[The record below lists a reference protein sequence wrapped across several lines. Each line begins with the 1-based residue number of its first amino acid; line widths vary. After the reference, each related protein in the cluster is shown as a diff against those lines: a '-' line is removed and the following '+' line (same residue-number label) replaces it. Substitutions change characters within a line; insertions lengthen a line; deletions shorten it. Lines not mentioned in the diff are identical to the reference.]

1 MQLYVL
7 FSLDSILIYRVYTV
21 FMDNSDRKSYT
32 AGQLA
37 KVANV
42 NIQTVRFY
50 DRQGILK
57 PASRTEAGYRIYD
70 KEGVKR
76 LNFIIQAKE
85 LGFSLKEIK
94 EFLELRVQSIQTCDR
109 VRKKTTEKLKDIQN
123 KIAHLKKLEKTFRGL
138 IGDCENRVISDQCPI
153 LEKME
158 V

>member
-1 MQLYVL
+1 MSYFALG
-7 FSLDSILIYRVYTV
+7 SIRIYRVYTIYMV
-21 FMDNSDRKSYT
+21 NPDRKSYM

-37 KVANV
+37 KAANV

-94 EFLELRVQSIQTCDR
+94 EFLALRVQSVKACDR

-138 IGDCENRVISDQCPI
+138 IGDCENRVVTNQCPI

>member
-1 MQLYVL
+1 MSY
-7 FSLDSILIYRVYTV
+7 FDLDPTPTYMVYTLYMV
-21 FMDNSDRKSYT
+21 NPDRKSYM

-37 KVANV
+37 KAANV

-76 LNFIIQAKE
+76 LNFIIQAKK

-94 EFLELRVQSIQTCDR
+94 EFLALRVQSVKACDR
-109 VRKKTTEKLKDIQN
+109 VRKKATEKLKDIQN
-123 KIAHLKKLEKTFRGL
+123 KIAHLKKLEKTFKGL
-138 IGDCENRVISDQCPI
+138 IGDCENRVVTNQCPI

>member
-1 MQLYVL
+1 MSY
-7 FSLDSILIYRVYTV
+7 FALDSILIYRVYSIY
-21 FMDNSDRKSYT
+21 MGNPDRKSYT

-57 PASRTEAGYRIYD
+57 PVSRTEAGYRIYD

-85 LGFSLKEIK
+85 LGFSLNEIK
-94 EFLELRVQSIQTCDR
+94 EFLELRVRSVQTCDR

-123 KIAHLKKLEKTFRGL
+123 KIAHLKKLKKTFKDL
-138 IGDCENRVISDQCPI
+138 IGECEKRVITDQCPI

>member
-1 MQLYVL
+1 MCY
-7 FSLDSILIYRVYTV
+7 FALDSIPIYRVYTIY
-21 FMDNSDRKSYT
+21 MENPDRKSYT

-76 LNFIIQAKE
+76 LTFIVQAKE
-85 LGFSLKEIK
+85 LGFSLKETK
-94 EFLELRVQSIQTCDR
+94 EFLELRVESVQTCDR

-138 IGDCENRVISDQCPI
+138 IDNCENRVISDQCPI

>member
-1 MQLYVL
+1 MVNP
-7 FSLDSILIYRVYTV
+7 DRKPYTV
-21 FMDNSDRKSYT
+21 
-32 AGQLA
+32 GQLA
-37 KVANV
+37 KAANV

-94 EFLELRVQSIQTCDR
+94 EFLALRVRSVKSCDR
-109 VRKKTTEKLKDIQN
+109 VRKKTTEKLQDIQN
-123 KIAHLKKLEKTFRGL
+123 KITHF
-138 IGDCENRVISDQCPI
+138 CN
-153 LEKME
+153 
-158 V
+158 

>member
-1 MQLYVL
+1 MSY
-7 FSLDSILIYRVYTV
+7 FALDSILIYRVYTV
-21 FMDNSDRKSYT
+21 FMGNPDRKSYM

-37 KVANV
+37 KAANV

-94 EFLELRVQSIQTCDR
+94 EFLALRVQSVQACDR

-138 IGDCENRVISDQCPI
+138 IGDCENRVVTNQCPI

>member
-1 MQLYVL
+1 MC
-7 FSLDSILIYRVYTV
+7 FFALDSIPIYRVYTV
-21 FMDNSDRKSYT
+21 FMGNPDRKSYT
-32 AGQLA
+32 VGQLA

-76 LNFIIQAKE
+76 LNFIVQAKE

-94 EFLELRVQSIQTCDR
+94 EFLELRVQSVQTCDR
-109 VRKKTTEKLKDIQN
+109 VRKKTTEKLNDIQN
-123 KIAHLKKLEKTFRGL
+123 KIAHLKKLEKTFKKL
-138 IGDCENRVISDQCPI
+138 IGDCENRLISEQCPI

>member
-1 MQLYVL
+1 MSY
-7 FSLDSILIYRVYTV
+7 FALDSIPTYKVYTLYMV
-21 FMDNSDRKSYT
+21 NPDRKSYT
-32 AGQLA
+32 VGQLA
-37 KVANV
+37 KTANV

-94 EFLELRVQSIQTCDR
+94 EFLALRVQSVQACDR
-109 VRKKTTEKLKDIQN
+109 VRKKTTEKLQGIQN
-123 KIAHLKKLEKTFRGL
+123 KIAHLKKLEKTLKDL
-138 IGDCENRVISDQCPI
+138 IGDCENRVITDQCPI

>member
-1 MQLYVL
+1 MVNP
-7 FSLDSILIYRVYTV
+7 DRKPYTV
-21 FMDNSDRKSYT
+21 
-32 AGQLA
+32 GQLA
-37 KVANV
+37 KAANV

-94 EFLELRVQSIQTCDR
+94 EFLALRVRSVKSCDR
-109 VRKKTTEKLKDIQN
+109 VRKKTTEKLKGIQN
-123 KIAHLKKLEKTFRGL
+123 KITHLKKLEKILKDL
-138 IGDCENRVISDQCPI
+138 IGDCENRIITDLCPI

>member
-1 MQLYVL
+1 MG
-7 FSLDSILIYRVYTV
+7 
-21 FMDNSDRKSYT
+21 NPDRKSYT

-70 KEGVKR
+70 NEGVKR

-94 EFLELRVQSIQTCDR
+94 EFLELRVQSVQTCDR

-123 KIAHLKKLEKTFRGL
+123 KIAHLKKLEKTFEGL

>member
-1 MQLYVL
+1 MSY
-7 FSLDSILIYRVYTV
+7 FALDSILIYRVYTIY
-21 FMDNSDRKSYT
+21 MGNPDRKSYT

-94 EFLELRVQSIQTCDR
+94 GFLALRVQSVKACDR
-109 VRKKTTEKLKDIQN
+109 VRKKTTEKLIGIQN
-123 KIAHLKKLEKTFRGL
+123 KIAYLKKLEKTLKDL
-138 IGDCENRVISDQCPI
+138 IGDCEKRVITDQCPI

>member
-1 MQLYVL
+1 MSY
-7 FSLDSILIYRVYTV
+7 FALDPIPIYRVYNVYMVNT
-21 FMDNSDRKSYT
+21 NRKSYT

-94 EFLELRVQSIQTCDR
+94 EFLELRVQSVQTCDR

-138 IGDCENRVISDQCPI
+138 IDNCENRVISDQCPI

>member
-1 MQLYVL
+1 MSY
-7 FSLDSILIYRVYTV
+7 FARDPIPIYRVYTV
-21 FMDNSDRKSYT
+21 YMVNTNRKSYT

-94 EFLELRVQSIQTCDR
+94 EFLELRVQSVQTCDR

-138 IGDCENRVISDQCPI
+138 IGNCENRVISNQCPI

>member
-1 MQLYVL
+1 MSY
-7 FSLDSILIYRVYTV
+7 FALDFILIYRVYTIH
-21 FMDNSDRKSYT
+21 MGNPDRKLYM

-37 KVANV
+37 KAANV

-57 PASRTEAGYRIYD
+57 PASRTKAGYRIYD

-94 EFLELRVQSIQTCDR
+94 EFLALRVQSVKACDR

-123 KIAHLKKLEKTFRGL
+123 KIAHLKKLEKTFKGL
-138 IGDCENRVISDQCPI
+138 IGDCENRVVTNQCPI

>member
-1 MQLYVL
+1 MSY
-7 FSLDSILIYRVYTV
+7 FALDSILIYRVYTIY
-21 FMDNSDRKSYT
+21 MGNPDRKSYM

-37 KVANV
+37 KAANV

-94 EFLELRVQSIQTCDR
+94 EFLALRVQSVKACDR

-123 KIAHLKKLEKTFRGL
+123 KIAHLKKLEKTFKGL
-138 IGDCENRVISDQCPI
+138 IGDCENRVVTNQCPI

>member
-1 MQLYVL
+1 MSY
-7 FSLDSILIYRVYTV
+7 FALDSILIYRVYSIY
-21 FMDNSDRKSYT
+21 MGNPDRKSYT

-57 PASRTEAGYRIYD
+57 PVSRTEAGYRIYD

-85 LGFSLKEIK
+85 LGFSLNEIK
-94 EFLELRVQSIQTCDR
+94 EFLELRVRSVQTCDR

-123 KIAHLKKLEKTFRGL
+123 KIAHLKKLKNTFKNL
-138 IGDCENRVISDQCPI
+138 IGECEKRVITDQCPI

>member
-1 MQLYVL
+1 MC
-7 FSLDSILIYRVYTV
+7 FFALDSIPIYRVYTV
-21 FMDNSDRKSYT
+21 FMGNSDRKSYT
-32 AGQLA
+32 VGQLA

-70 KEGVKR
+70 KE
-76 LNFIIQAKE
+76 

-94 EFLELRVQSIQTCDR
+94 EFLELRVQSVHTCDR

-123 KIAHLKKLEKTFRGL
+123 KIAHLKKLEKTFKGL

>member
-1 MQLYVL
+1 M
-7 FSLDSILIYRVYTV
+7 
-21 FMDNSDRKSYT
+21 

-37 KVANV
+37 KTADV

-57 PASRTEAGYRIYD
+57 PASRSEAGYRIYD
-70 KEGVKR
+70 NEGVKR

-94 EFLELRVQSIQTCDR
+94 EFLALRVQSVQTCDR
-109 VRKKTTEKLKDIQN
+109 VRKKATEKLIGIQN
-123 KIAHLKKLEKTFRGL
+123 KIAHLKKLEKTFKGL
-138 IGDCENRVISDQCPI
+138 IGDCEKRVITDQCPI

>member
-1 MQLYVL
+1 MGY
-7 FSLDSILIYRVYTV
+7 FALDSILIYRVYTDY
-21 FMDNSDRKSYT
+21 MGNPDRKSYM

-37 KVANV
+37 KTADV

-57 PASRTEAGYRIYD
+57 PVSRTEAGYRIYD
-70 KEGVKR
+70 NEGVKR

-94 EFLELRVQSIQTCDR
+94 EFLALRVQSVQACDR

-138 IGDCENRVISDQCPI
+138 IGDCENRVVTNQCPI

>member
-1 MQLYVL
+1 MSY
-7 FSLDSILIYRVYTV
+7 FALDSILINRVYSIY
-21 FMDNSDRKSYT
+21 MGNPDRKSYT

-37 KVANV
+37 KAANV

-57 PASRTEAGYRIYD
+57 PVSRTEAGYRIYD

-94 EFLELRVQSIQTCDR
+94 EFLALRVQSVQACDR

-123 KIAHLKKLEKTFRGL
+123 KIAYLKKLKKTFKNL
-138 IGDCENRVISDQCPI
+138 IGDCENRVISDRCPI

>member
-1 MQLYVL
+1 MSY
-7 FSLDSILIYRVYTV
+7 FALDSIPIYRVYTV
-21 FMDNSDRKSYT
+21 YMVNTNRKSYT

-37 KVANV
+37 KVTNV

-94 EFLELRVQSIQTCDR
+94 EFLELRVQSVQTCDR

>member
-1 MQLYVL
+1 MSY
-7 FSLDSILIYRVYTV
+7 FALDSILIYRVYTIY
-21 FMDNSDRKSYT
+21 MGNPDRKSYM

-37 KVANV
+37 KAANV

-76 LNFIIQAKE
+76 LNFIIQAKK

-94 EFLELRVQSIQTCDR
+94 EFLALRVQSVKACDR

-123 KIAHLKKLEKTFRGL
+123 KIAHLKKLEKTFKGL
-138 IGDCENRVISDQCPI
+138 IGDCENRVVTNQCPI

>member
-1 MQLYVL
+1 MSC
-7 FSLDSILIYRVYTV
+7 FALDSILIYRVYTIY
-21 FMDNSDRKSYT
+21 MENPDRKSYT

-94 EFLELRVQSIQTCDR
+94 EFLELRVQSVQTCDR

>member
-1 MQLYVL
+1 MG
-7 FSLDSILIYRVYTV
+7 
-21 FMDNSDRKSYT
+21 NPDRKSYM

-37 KVANV
+37 KAANV

-94 EFLELRVQSIQTCDR
+94 GFLALRVQSVQACDR

-138 IGDCENRVISDQCPI
+138 IGDCENRVVTNQCPI

>member
-1 MQLYVL
+1 MSYFV
-7 FSLDSILIYRVYTV
+7 LDSILINRVYSIY
-21 FMDNSDRKSYT
+21 MGNPDRKSYT

-37 KVANV
+37 KVVNV

-57 PASRTEAGYRIYD
+57 PVSRTEAGYRIYD

-85 LGFSLKEIK
+85 LGFSLNEIK
-94 EFLELRVQSIQTCDR
+94 EFLELRVRSVQTCDR

-123 KIAHLKKLEKTFRGL
+123 KIAHLKKLEKTFKGL
-138 IGDCENRVISDQCPI
+138 IGDCEKRVITNQCPI

>member
-1 MQLYVL
+1 MSY
-7 FSLDSILIYRVYTV
+7 FDLDSILIYRVYTTHMV
-21 FMDNSDRKSYT
+21 NTESKSYT

-57 PASRTEAGYRIYD
+57 PASRTEAGYRVYD

-94 EFLELRVQSIQTCDR
+94 EFLELRVQSVQTCDR

-123 KIAHLKKLEKTFRGL
+123 KIAHLKKLEKTFKDL

>member
-1 MQLYVL
+1 MSY
-7 FSLDSILIYRVYTV
+7 FALDSILIYKVYTLYMV
-21 FMDNSDRKSYT
+21 NPDRKSYT
-32 AGQLA
+32 VGQLA
-37 KVANV
+37 KTANV

-57 PASRTEAGYRIYD
+57 PASRTESGYRIYD

-94 EFLELRVQSIQTCDR
+94 EFLALRVQSVQACDR
-109 VRKKTTEKLKDIQN
+109 VRKKTTEKLQGIQN
-123 KIAHLKKLEKTFRGL
+123 KIAHLKKLEKTLKDL
-138 IGDCENRVISDQCPI
+138 IGDCENRVITDQCPI

>member
-1 MQLYVL
+1 MSY
-7 FSLDSILIYRVYTV
+7 FTLDSILIYRVYTLYMV
-21 FMDNSDRKSYT
+21 NPDRKSYT
-32 AGQLA
+32 VGQLA
-37 KVANV
+37 KTANV

-94 EFLELRVQSIQTCDR
+94 GFLALRVQSVQACDR

-123 KIAHLKKLEKTFRGL
+123 KIAHLKKLEKTFKGL
-138 IGDCENRVISDQCPI
+138 IGDCENRVVTNQCPI

>member
-1 MQLYVL
+1 MSY
-7 FSLDSILIYRVYTV
+7 FALDSIRIYRVYTIY
-21 FMDNSDRKSYT
+21 MGNPDRKSYM

-37 KVANV
+37 KAANV

-94 EFLELRVQSIQTCDR
+94 GFLALRVQSVQACDR

-123 KIAHLKKLEKTFRGL
+123 KIAHLKKLEKTFKGL
-138 IGDCENRVISDQCPI
+138 IGDCENRVVTNQCPI